1 METLQIGTFTRQV
14 PSTWDELSRPQLLRL
29 LPDVYAKPTPDR
41 RLRLLAALSGYP
53 LPLLAGLAPVVLGQ
67 LLPLTDWLASEQH
80 RLTDQLLP
88 TLAVERRAGRPTTW
102 HGPLGQLRNLLFG
115 EFMFADTFFV
125 LYCQHGQASALDQFL
140 TVLYRPARAGADPD
154 APDWAGDVRLP
165 FNEHQ
170 LERRTPKVAKVPH
183 VEKLAALTWW
193 KGCRAQLADEFPDVF
208 AAAEEDA
215 GRKAKQGPPDWGRVL
230 RKLSGGAFGPVQQTV
245 QQPLRLVLAEMQD
258 LAAHYN
264 QLKSQ
269 QKHA

>member
-14 PSTWDELSRPQLLRL
+14 PSTWHELSRQQLLRL
-29 LPDVYAKPTPDR
+29 LPEVYAKPTPDR
-41 RLRLLAALSGYP
+41 RLRLLGALSGYP
-53 LPLLAGLAPVVLGQ
+53 LPLLAGLSPVVLGQ

-88 TLAVERRAGRPTTW
+88 TLAVERRAGQRATW

-125 LYCQHGQASALDQFL
+125 LYCLHGQAAALDQFL

-154 APDWAGDVRLP
+154 APDWNGDVRLP

-170 LERRTPKVAKVPH
+170 LERRSPKVAQVSY
-183 VEKLAALTWW
+183 VQKLAILTWYR
-193 KGCRAQLADEFPDVF
+193 GCRAQLADEFPDVF

-215 GRKAKQGPPDWGRVL
+215 GGRAKQAPDWGRVL
-230 RKLSGGAFGPVQQTV
+230 RKLSGGAFGPVQQTA
-245 QQPLRLVLAEMQD
+245 QQPLRLVLAEVQD
-258 LAAHYN
+258 AAADY
-264 QLKSQ
+264 QRLKKQSS
-269 QKHA
+269 HA